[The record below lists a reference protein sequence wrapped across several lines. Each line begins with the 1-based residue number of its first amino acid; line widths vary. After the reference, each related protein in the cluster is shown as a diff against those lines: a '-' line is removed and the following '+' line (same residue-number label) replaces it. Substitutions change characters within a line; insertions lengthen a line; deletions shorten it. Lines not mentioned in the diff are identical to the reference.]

1 MSLIVTCIQLWR
13 NNETT
18 SVSDFRNVSNYIK
31 KHYIKVSIKF
41 ITTFTS
47 NRSPEYIVYSA

>member
-18 SVSDFRNVSNYIK
+18 SVSDFRNVSNYIEK
-31 KHYIKVSIKF
+31 TLYKSFHQIYYNFHVE
-41 ITTFTS
+41 
-47 NRSPEYIVYSA
+47 P